1 MKAFLQII
9 FFVFAFLPNSF
20 GQKMLQMDTDKFGGR
35 LRFMIGDQLEFQL
48 DNKPEWHKFTITDLD
63 AVTQEIVFDEMR
75 LPISRITKLFFIKK
89 GVRTATYSLSGLIGS
104 FGISW
109 TTYAIYGLIVAS
121 PMVGPVTFVV
131 GGTALAVAGVLFV
144 AKRIWKRKYKITP
157 KRRLRIVDVTIYPDA
172 ASIELPD
179 ELEDT
184 DTTRFSWVS

>member
-9 FFVFAFLPNSF
+9 LFIFALLPNSF

-89 GVRTATYSLSGLIGS
+89 GVRTATYSLSSMIGS
-104 FGISW
+104 FGLTW
-109 TTYAIYGLIVAS
+109 TTYAVYGLIVAS
-121 PMVGPVTFVV
+121 PMVGPVTFIV

-157 KRRLRIVDVTIYPDA
+157 KRRLRIVDVTIYPDV

-179 ELEDT
+179 ELGDT
-184 DTTRFSWVS
+184 DTTRFSWFS